1 MAASLPRRG
10 GAAAALAVARR
21 RSDASPRRWRCAALL
36 VALVAGVAGDEGQAT
51 PFDVTLVTQ
60 ATTEKL
66 WLVPELCERWRG
78 PLSLSLWITRDE
90 GAAAAAGAEAA
101 AGRAAA
107 ACAAAGGLA
116 LTTRVEAP
124 GGEPYPVNRLRN
136 LALARVNTSH
146 HLVSDVDFLPS
157 RGLRA
162 AAVAQPRWLGYAT
175 LALVVPAFQ
184 RRGGGCKTVRSCRD
198 KLEPL
203 GETVP
208 GTFGALVRC
217 LEAESCIVF
226 QGDNSATSHSTTD
239 SAAWLTET
247 AVRPIPCFRSNRYEP
262 YFIVRTSPAVTPRY
276 DERFAGYGKN
286 KIQHVTHLRK
296 IGFAFAVLP
305 RAFLVHVP
313 HPKSAA
319 KDEWQNSYET
329 HRAVDTLYAAF
340 LRDLEA
346 STPPQAVKV
355 HLCSA
360 LDGDVVKKKKPKT
373 GHWRRHSGG

>member
-1 MAASLPRRG
+1 
-10 GAAAALAVARR
+10 
-21 RSDASPRRWRCAALL
+21 
-36 VALVAGVAGDEGQAT
+36 
-51 PFDVTLVTQ
+51 
-60 ATTEKL
+60 
-66 WLVPELCERWRG
+66 
-78 PLSLSLWITRDE
+78 
-90 GAAAAAGAEAA
+90 
-101 AGRAAA
+101 
-107 ACAAAGGLA
+107 
-116 LTTRVEAP
+116 
-124 GGEPYPVNRLRN
+124 
-136 LALARVNTSH
+136 
-146 HLVSDVDFLPS
+146 FLPS

-162 AAVAQPRWLGYAT
+162 AAVAETRWLGYAT

-208 GTFGALVRC
+208 ASFGALVRC

-247 AVRPIPCFRSNRYEP
+247 AVRPIPCFKSNRYEP